1 MKVLGATEL
10 ELGVLSKDLC
20 IGCGACI
27 ELCPYFQT
35 FRGKTAQLFAC
46 TVEKGRCF
54 AYCPKIE
61 VNLDDLSQHYF
72 GKPYEFEPIGVYR
85 DIKKSKAGKSAP
97 EGGFQCGGTV
107 SALMSF
113 ALSKGYLDAAILT
126 DKEELLPVPRIV
138 TDSEA
143 VTSYASSKYTAAPTL
158 SALNRAIKEDY
169 KNIGVVGTPCQV
181 LSIAQLRLNPTEIP
195 DFSDPVKFV
204 MGLFCTWSLD
214 YRAFSSFITRY
225 AEIDEITKIDIPPPP
240 AEVME
245 IYTGNGKIEIPLSEI
260 RENIPNSCDYCI
272 DMTSEF
278 SDISVGVL
286 EGVSDMNTLII
297 RTERGQKLVNDAV
310 TAGYLEIDDMPEEN
324 KEHLFEA
331 SGNKKK
337 RALKRLQEEGLL
349 NTEEEGKCATFRVND
364 KIIKQMTT

>member
-10 ELGVLSKDLC
+10 ESGVLSKDFC

-27 ELCPYFQT
+27 ELCPYFKT
-35 FRGKTAQLFAC
+35 FQGKTAQLFPC
-46 TVEKGRCF
+46 TIEKGRCF

-61 VNLDDLSQHYF
+61 VDLDELSQRYF
-72 GKPYEFEPIGVYR
+72 GKPYEMEPIGAYL

-97 EGGFQCGGTV
+97 EGSFQCGGTV
-107 SALMSF
+107 SSLISF

-126 DKEELLPVPRIV
+126 DKDELLPVPQIV
-138 TDSEA
+138 TDPKA
-143 VTSYASSKYTAAPTL
+143 VVNYASSKYTAAPTL
-158 SALNRAIKEDY
+158 SELNKAMKEGY
-169 KNIGVVGTPCQV
+169 KNIGVVATPCQV

-195 DFSDPVKFV
+195 DFIDPVKLV
-204 MGLFCTWSLD
+204 IGLFCTWSLD
-214 YRAFSSFITRY
+214 YRAFNSFITRY
-225 AEIDEITKIDIPPPP
+225 AKIDEIKKIDIPPPP

-245 IYTGNGKIEIPLSEI
+245 IHKGNGKIEIPLAEV

-286 EGVSDMNTLII
+286 EGISDMNTLVI
-297 RTERGQKLVNDAV
+297 RTERGQKLVQEAV
-310 TAGYLEIDDMPEEN
+310 EAGYIEIDDMPEEN
-324 KEHLFEA
+324 REHLFEA

-337 RALKRLQEEGLL
+337 RALKRLQDEGLL

-364 KIIKQMTT
+364 NLIKQMTK